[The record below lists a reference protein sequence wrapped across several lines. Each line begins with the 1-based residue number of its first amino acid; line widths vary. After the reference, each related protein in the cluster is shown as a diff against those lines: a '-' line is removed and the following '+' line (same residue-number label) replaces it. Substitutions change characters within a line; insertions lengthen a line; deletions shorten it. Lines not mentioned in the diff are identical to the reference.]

1 MTTKPPSR
9 HTSVKNSL
17 KTSSVS
23 GAISSVIEGIFET
36 FRRALVEYDDGRV
49 LEMVFGVTHGNGP
62 RDYKRA
68 MLSSDRDDWV
78 EILSKKM
85 GLPSLDLSVG
95 VPRSKLRLR
104 YVVLKLRTLTF
115 SLLCKKQCDGAIY
128 LLNLVSYNPNR
139 RSSMKTTKLHRDRL
153 EWHDSANN

>member
-1 MTTKPPSR
+1 M
-9 HTSVKNSL
+9 KNSL
-17 KTSSVS
+17 KTSSVY
-23 GAISSVIEGIFET
+23 GALSSVIEGIFET

-85 GLPSLDLSVG
+85 GSGFVSW
-95 VPRSKLRLR
+95 S
-104 YVVLKLRTLTF
+104 
-115 SLLCKKQCDGAIY
+115 SKKQ
-128 LLNLVSYNPNR
+128 
-139 RSSMKTTKLHRDRL
+139 TTIALC
-153 EWHDSANN
+153 SAKAEDIDF